1 MNAILLRAWWILA
14 LRGAIA
20 ILFGVLTLWR
30 PDMTLLAL
38 VALFAAF
45 AILTGG
51 VAMVGALKHRATDE
65 DWRLILLFGLVGIGA
80 GILTIIH
87 PDLTALMLVLVIAA
101 YALVSGVLDIA
112 AAVRLRRVIKDEW
125 LLVLSGAAA
134 IAFGVLAFL
143 FPAAGAMAMM
153 WMISLY
159 ALLMGGLLVG
169 LAFRLRTLAKAPRK
183 IEQRVTPDRRMSPA
197 H

>member
-51 VAMVGALKHRATDE
+51 VAMVAR
-65 DWRLILLFGLVGIGA
+65 
-80 GILTIIH
+80 
-87 PDLTALMLVLVIAA
+87 
-101 YALVSGVLDIA
+101 
-112 AAVRLRRVIKDEW
+112 
-125 LLVLSGAAA
+125 
-134 IAFGVLAFL
+134 
-143 FPAAGAMAMM
+143 
-153 WMISLY
+153 
-159 ALLMGGLLVG
+159 
-169 LAFRLRTLAKAPRK
+169 
-183 IEQRVTPDRRMSPA
+183 
-197 H
+197 